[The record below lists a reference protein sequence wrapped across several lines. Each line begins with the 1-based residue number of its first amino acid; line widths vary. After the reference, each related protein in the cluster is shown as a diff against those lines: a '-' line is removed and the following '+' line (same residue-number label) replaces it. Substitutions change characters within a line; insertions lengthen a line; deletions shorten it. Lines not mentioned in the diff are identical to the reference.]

1 MMGDKVTEV
10 PESYLLS
17 KASIRALVFTQW
29 ETGSIGQL
37 STEMSGFDLYVNKI
51 AVATVSKIG

>member
-10 PESYLLS
+10 LESYLLS

-37 STEMSGFDLYVNKI
+37 STEKCQDLICMLTRSLWLLCRK
-51 AVATVSKIG
+51 

>member
-1 MMGDKVTEV
+1 MMGDKVREV
-10 PESYLLS
+10 LESYLLS

-37 STEMSGFDLYVNKI
+37 SSEKCQDLICVL
-51 AVATVSKIG
+51 TRSLWLLC